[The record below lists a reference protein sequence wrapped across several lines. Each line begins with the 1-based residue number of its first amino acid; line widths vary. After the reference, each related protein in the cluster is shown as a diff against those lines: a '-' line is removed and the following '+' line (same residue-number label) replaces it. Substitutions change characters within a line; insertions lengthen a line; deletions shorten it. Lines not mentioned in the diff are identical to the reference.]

1 MVKSNKPPAR
11 QQAHDTK
18 AADIK
23 AHDIKAHDIKAHDI
37 KTAPT
42 SRHEKPSVRPHNP
55 NFSSGP
61 CTKRPGWDGQYIQ
74 TALCGRSH
82 RSKPA
87 KARLAEAITRTAQ
100 LLQIP
105 PDYRLAI
112 VPGSDTG
119 AFEMAMWQV
128 LGARGLDI
136 LGWES
141 FSKDWITDAVEHLKL
156 PDIRVMEADY
166 GELVNLQQVDF
177 TRDVVFTWNG
187 TTSGVRVPNGDW
199 IAKERAGLTLCDA
212 TSAVFAV
219 ALPWDRLDIT
229 SFSWQQVMGGEA
241 AHGMLVLSPRAVER
255 LETYTPAWPLPKL
268 FRLTKGGKLIDGL
281 FAGDTINTP
290 SMLAVEDYLD
300 ALNWAEQIGGLDA
313 LIARCNNNLQVLI
326 DWVAKRDWVD
336 FLCAD
341 PANLSNSSV
350 CLTIN
355 HMATQ
360 KTPTAPAN
368 YVAQIAKRITALL
381 DKEGVAYDIGSY
393 RDAPSGLRIWTGA
406 TVEADDLT
414 KLTAWLD
421 WAYAVACAELAK

>member
-1 MVKSNKPPAR
+1 
-11 QQAHDTK
+11 
-18 AADIK
+18 
-23 AHDIKAHDIKAHDI
+23 
-37 KTAPT
+37 
-42 SRHEKPSVRPHNP
+42 VR
-55 NFSSGP
+55 G
-61 CTKRPGWDGQYIQ
+61 
-74 TALCGRSH
+74 
-82 RSKPA
+82 
-87 KARLAEAITRTAQ
+87 
-100 LLQIP
+100 
-105 PDYRLAI
+105 
-112 VPGSDTG
+112 
-119 AFEMAMWQV
+119 
-128 LGARGLDI
+128 
-136 LGWES
+136 
-141 FSKDWITDAVEHLKL
+141 
-156 PDIRVMEADY
+156 
-166 GELVNLQQVDF
+166 
-177 TRDVVFTWNG
+177 
-187 TTSGVRVPNGDW
+187 PNGDW
-199 IAKERAGLTLCDA
+199 IAKEREGLTLCDA

-229 SFSWQQVMGGEA
+229 SFSWQKVMGGEA

-355 HMATQ
+355 HMTTQ
-360 KTPTAPAN
+360 KTHTAPAD